1 MVDIIGGGAIADYMV
16 AAVIVLGGGRQ
27 LSAVPTLDL
36 VSWCRCSHQRRATL
50 RGAIWRERVAKTSD
64 SIQLLDINAR
74 LYGNPFK
81 VHQIVHL
88 LFGIMFIL
96 PLL

>member
-1 MVDIIGGGAIADYMV
+1 MVDIIGGGAIADYKV

-36 VSWCRCSHQRRATL
+36 VSWCRRSHRRRATL
-50 RGAIWRERVAKTSD
+50 RRAIWRERVAITSD
-64 SIQLLDINAR
+64 SIQLLNINAR
-74 LYGNPFK
+74 LYGNPFQ

-96 PLL
+96 PFI

>member
-1 MVDIIGGGAIADYMV
+1 MLAMV
-16 AAVIVLGGGRQ
+16 AAVIVLGGRQ

-36 VSWCRCSHQRRATL
+36 VSWCRRSHRRRATL
-50 RGAIWRERVAKTSD
+50 RRAIWRERVSITSD
-64 SIQLLDINAR
+64 STQLLDINAR
-74 LYGNPFK
+74 LYGNPFQ

-88 LFGIMFIL
+88 LLGIMFIL